1 MCAGFTRSEEYVW
14 YYHSG
19 RGTVR
24 LFRRHDAAMVA
35 NYALAAEAT
44 ALVSTSWS
52 LVAGDREGGL
62 TMLAI
67 TDPAAGHQSAAQ
79 LLASLPSRQ
88 RGNTEPVNG
97 GLMRSPLARY
107 CTVLYCTVL
116 YCTVPYCTVLYC
128 RLSAWYTQTLSPAPS
143 TPSSMRQDTTPS
155 SGRLLYCR
163 IRHIVTWIQHD
174 TIRGNQHVPS
184 MSRSCY

>member
-1 MCAGFTRSEEYVW
+1 MTLEVTGQWQCVCTGFTRSEEYVW

-107 CTVLYCTVL
+107 CTVLLYTVL
-116 YCTVPYCTVLYC
+116 YCTDGQVP
-128 RLSAWYTQTLSPAPS
+128 RRGAHGAADGQAGGLSGHQEAGAEEETEE
-143 TPSSMRQDTTPS
+143 
-155 SGRLLYCR
+155 G
-163 IRHIVTWIQHD
+163 
-174 TIRGNQHVPS
+174 GNIGAFV
-184 MSRSCY
+184 

>member
-1 MCAGFTRSEEYVW
+1 M
-14 YYHSG
+14 
-19 RGTVR
+19 R

-67 TDPAAGHQSAAQ
+67 TDPAAGQQAAAQ

-116 YCTVPYCTVLYC
+116 YCRFRAAV
-128 RLSAWYTQTLSPAPS
+128 RMA
-143 TPSSMRQDTTPS
+143 
-155 SGRLLYCR
+155 LLMDKLVAYL
-163 IRHIVTWIQHD
+163 VTRKRERKKKRKKGEILELLCK
-174 TIRGNQHVPS
+174 VS
-184 MSRSCY
+184 

>member
-1 MCAGFTRSEEYVW
+1 MTGQCQCGCAGFTRSEEYVW

-67 TDPAAGHQSAAQ
+67 TDPAAGQQAAAQ

-107 CTVLYCTVL
+107 CTALQCALYCTVL
-116 YCTVPYCTVLYC
+116 YCTVLARFRAAV
-128 RLSAWYTQTLSPAPS
+128 RMA
-143 TPSSMRQDTTPS
+143 
-155 SGRLLYCR
+155 LLMDKLVAYL
-163 IRHIVTWIQHD
+163 VTRKRERKKKRKKGEILELLCK
-174 TIRGNQHVPS
+174 VS
-184 MSRSCY
+184 

>member
-1 MCAGFTRSEEYVW
+1 MMILCPIKPTRLVTGQWQCACAGFTRSEEYVW

-107 CTVLYCTVL
+107 CTVLYCTAL
-116 YCTVPYCTVLYC
+116 YCTVL
-128 RLSAWYTQTLSPAPS
+128 
-143 TPSSMRQDTTPS
+143 
-155 SGRLLYCR
+155 
-163 IRHIVTWIQHD
+163 
-174 TIRGNQHVPS
+174 
-184 MSRSCY
+184 

>member
-1 MCAGFTRSEEYVW
+1 MMILCAMMPTSQCQCGCPGFTRSEEYVW

-44 ALVSTSWS
+44 ALVTTSWS

-67 TDPAAGHQSAAQ
+67 TDPAAGQQAAAQ

-107 CTVLYCTVL
+107 CTVLYCTAL
-116 YCTVPYCTVLYC
+116 YCTVLHCTVLYC
-128 RLSAWYTQTLSPAPS
+128 IVLYCTALYWPGSVPRSAW
-143 TPSSMRQDTTPS
+143 R
-155 SGRLLYCR
+155 C
-163 IRHIVTWIQHD
+163 
-174 TIRGNQHVPS
+174 
-184 MSRSCY
+184 

>member
-1 MCAGFTRSEEYVW
+1 MTGQCQCGCAGFTRSEEYVW

-67 TDPAAGHQSAAQ
+67 TDPAAGQQAAAQ

-107 CTVLYCTVL
+107 CTVLHCTVL
-116 YCTVPYCTVLYC
+116 HCTVLA
-128 RLSAWYTQTLSPAPS
+128 RFRAAVR
-143 TPSSMRQDTTPS
+143 MA
-155 SGRLLYCR
+155 LLMDKLVAYL
-163 IRHIVTWIQHD
+163 VTRKRERKKKRKKGEILELLCK
-174 TIRGNQHVPS
+174 VS
-184 MSRSCY
+184 

>member
-1 MCAGFTRSEEYVW
+1 M
-14 YYHSG
+14 
-19 RGTVR
+19 R

-67 TDPAAGHQSAAQ
+67 TDPAAGQQAAAQ

-107 CTVLYCTVL
+107 CAVLHYIVMYCTALYCTAL
-116 YCTVPYCTVLYC
+116 HCTAGHEGAVGDLSCMSI
-128 RLSAWYTQTLSPAPS
+128 LSACFGLLTSVQLAA
-143 TPSSMRQDTTPS
+143 TTW
-155 SGRLLYCR
+155 SGQ
-163 IRHIVTWIQHD
+163 IWI
-174 TIRGNQHVPS
+174 
-184 MSRSCY
+184 SC

>member
-1 MCAGFTRSEEYVW
+1 MTGQCQCGCAGFTRSEEYVW

-67 TDPAAGHQSAAQ
+67 TDPAAGQQAAAQ

-107 CTVLYCTVL
+107 CTVLYYIVLCCTAL
-116 YCTVPYCTVLYC
+116 YCTALHCTGQVP
-128 RLSAWYTQTLSPAPS
+128 RRGPHGAADGQAGGLSRHQEAGAEEETEE
-143 TPSSMRQDTTPS
+143 
-155 SGRLLYCR
+155 GRN
-163 IRHIVTWIQHD
+163 IGAFV
-174 TIRGNQHVPS
+174 
-184 MSRSCY
+184 

>member
-1 MCAGFTRSEEYVW
+1 MAVWCAGFTRSEEYVW

-107 CTVLYCTVL
+107 CTVLYCTAL
-116 YCTVPYCTVLYC
+116 YCTDGQVP
-128 RLSAWYTQTLSPAPS
+128 RRGAHGAADGQAGGLSGHQEAGAEEETEE
-143 TPSSMRQDTTPS
+143 
-155 SGRLLYCR
+155 G
-163 IRHIVTWIQHD
+163 
-174 TIRGNQHVPS
+174 GNIGAFV
-184 MSRSCY
+184 

>member
-1 MCAGFTRSEEYVW
+1 MTGQCQCGCAGFTRSEEYVW

-67 TDPAAGHQSAAQ
+67 TDPAAGQQAAAQ

-107 CTVLYCTVL
+107 CTALYCTVL
-116 YCTVPYCTVLYC
+116 HCTAGHEGAVADISCMSIF
-128 RLSAWYTQTLSPAPS
+128 SACFGLPTTGHNLVRSDLDFLLNS
-143 TPSSMRQDTTPS
+143 TPF
-155 SGRLLYCR
+155 
-163 IRHIVTWIQHD
+163 
-174 TIRGNQHVPS
+174 
-184 MSRSCY
+184 

>member
-1 MCAGFTRSEEYVW
+1 MMILCAMMPTSQCQCGCPGFTRSEEYVW

-67 TDPAAGHQSAAQ
+67 TDPAAGQQAAAQ

-107 CTVLYCTVL
+107 CTALYCTVL
-116 YCTVPYCTVLYC
+116 HCTGQVPRRGPHGAADGQTGG
-128 RLSAWYTQTLSPAPS
+128 LS
-143 TPSSMRQDTTPS
+143 
-155 SGRLLYCR
+155 
-163 IRHIVTWIQHD
+163 RHQEAGAEEETEEG
-174 TIRGNQHVPS
+174 GNIGAFV
-184 MSRSCY
+184 